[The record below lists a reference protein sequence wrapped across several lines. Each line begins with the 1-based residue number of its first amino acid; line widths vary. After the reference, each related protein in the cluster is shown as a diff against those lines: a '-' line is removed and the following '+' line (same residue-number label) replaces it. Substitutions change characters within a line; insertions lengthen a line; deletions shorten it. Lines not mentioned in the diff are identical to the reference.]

1 VDFGF
6 SEEQQD
12 LQGLAQQILEGELS
26 HERLKEVEGGDENF
40 DRELW
45 AKFGDAGVLGI
56 ALPEA
61 NGGGG
66 YGFLETALVL
76 EQIGRTVAP
85 IPYYATVIA
94 ALPIAQ
100 FGSDAQRA
108 TLLQGVASGETIPF
122 EESGTLPV
130 SDILGKKRKKD

>member
-1 VDFGF
+1 MDFGF

-12 LQGLAQQILEGELS
+12 LQGLAQQILDGELS

-45 AKFGDAGVLGI
+45 AKLAEAGILGI

-66 YGFLETALVL
+66 YGYLEAALVL
-76 EQIGRTVAP
+76 EHVGRTVAP
-85 IPYYATVIA
+85 VPYYSTVIA
-94 ALPIAQ
+94 ALPIAK
-100 FGSDAQRA
+100 FGTTMQLAASVRCSSCASWSSSRPDAP
-108 TLLQGVASGETIPF
+108 TTVWTP
-122 EESGTLPV
+122 
-130 SDILGKKRKKD
+130 